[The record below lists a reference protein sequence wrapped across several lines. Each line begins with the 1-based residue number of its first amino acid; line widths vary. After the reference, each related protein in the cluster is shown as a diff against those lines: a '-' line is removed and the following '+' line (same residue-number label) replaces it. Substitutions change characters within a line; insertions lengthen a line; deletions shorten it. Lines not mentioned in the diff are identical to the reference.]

1 MDNNKN
7 NTKRIAKNTIF
18 LYIRMLVLML
28 VSLFTFRE
36 LLKLLGIEDYGIY
49 NVVGG
54 VVILFSF
61 ISNAMTQANQRFLA
75 YNLGKGNMENL
86 QNVFSMIINVQL
98 VVGGVILILAE
109 TIGLWF
115 INTKMNFPNHTISI
129 VNWVYQ
135 LSILTFLFHLIQIP
149 YTSAI
154 IAHEKMSYFS
164 YFGIGEA
171 FLKLGVVLF
180 LGLFS
185 NYRLILYS
193 LFLAIAAFLI
203 LFTYWLFCKKTFS
216 ICTYKFSWDKQ
227 MFKEIISF
235 SSWNMLGG
243 IANVGASQGVNI
255 IYNIFCGVI
264 VNAAMGVSNQV
275 SAAVSSFV
283 TNMQTAFNPQII
295 KSYAAND
302 LDYFYSLIFR
312 SSRFSFL
319 LVFIIGFPIILCCNT
334 IINLWLTDIP
344 KYAVPFTQLIIVFC
358 MIDALSGSLWTA
370 AQASGKVKI
379 YMIIISSLIFT
390 NVPAAY
396 LILWLGFSP
405 VYVMLFKVIMNFIV
419 HLTRIGYLHWLIK
432 FPSIK
437 YIRQVMLPIIGYVL
451 LTIPIPAIIENH
463 MHSIIAN
470 IALMVATA
478 IMSAILGFNMI
489 LTKPERTFILN
500 KLKSKISLVKA

>member
-1 MDNNKN
+1 
-7 NTKRIAKNTIF
+7 
-18 LYIRMLVLML
+18 MLILMI

-36 LLKLLGIEDYGIY
+36 LLKLLGVDDYGIY

-75 YNLGKGNMENL
+75 YNLGKGDKDNL
-86 QNVFSMIINVQL
+86 QYVFSTILNVQF
-98 VVGGVILILAE
+98 VVGCIILLLAE

-115 INTKMNFPNHTISI
+115 INHKMNFPNHTIAS

-135 LSILTFLFHLIQIP
+135 FSILTFLFHLIQIP

-154 IAHEKMSYFS
+154 IAHEKMAYFS

-171 FLKLGVVLF
+171 ILKFGVVLS

-185 NYRLILYS
+185 NNRLILYS
-193 LFLAIAAFLI
+193 IFLAGSSFLI
-203 LFTYWLFCKKTFS
+203 LVTYWFFCKKTFS
-216 ICTYKFSWDKQ
+216 ICSYKFFWSKP

-295 KSYAAND
+295 KSYASND

-319 LVFIIGFPIILCCNT
+319 LVFVIGFPIILCCNT
-334 IINLWLTDIP
+334 VFDIWLTDIP
-344 KYAVPFTQLIIVFC
+344 EYAVPFTQLIIVFC

-379 YMIIISSLIFT
+379 YMIIIASLIFT

-419 HLTRIGYLHWLIK
+419 HLTRVGYLHWLIC
-432 FPSIK
+432 FPSMR
-437 YIRQVMLPIIGYVL
+437 YIRQVMLPILCFVL
-451 LTIPIPAIIENH
+451 VAVPLPLLFEKYT
-463 MHSIIAN
+463 HSIIAN
-470 IALMVATA
+470 ILLMVATA
-478 IMSAILGFNMI
+478 IFCAIIGFNI
-489 LTKPERTFILN
+489 VLTKSERTFILN
-500 KLKSKISLVKA
+500 KIRLKLSFIKL